1 MASRMVGW
9 KWLAIISLTG
19 LLTTAVDVPKSS
31 RRQLP
36 TQRKYCTTSGS
47 SRPSCVWSAAIS
59 AAVASSP
66 SIAAAGSP
74 GVRCTSRK
82 MTTDTMKMVGMSD
95 SSRLSTYF
103 FMLFLLSRDGG
114 FASAE
119 ALPLATRKAK
129 PQIAP
134 KVAVRKGSRGRSQT
148 SPPQRRNPC
157 TTIQK

>member
-47 SRPSCVWSAAIS
+47 SSPSCVWSAAIS

-114 FASAE
+114 APLRRRPKGNENRRSLRSLFGNLRAPLLLGLFAVDFVRF
-119 ALPLATRKAK
+119 LDKHAK
-129 PQIAP
+129 
-134 KVAVRKGSRGRSQT
+134 VL
-148 SPPQRRNPC
+148 
-157 TTIQK
+157 